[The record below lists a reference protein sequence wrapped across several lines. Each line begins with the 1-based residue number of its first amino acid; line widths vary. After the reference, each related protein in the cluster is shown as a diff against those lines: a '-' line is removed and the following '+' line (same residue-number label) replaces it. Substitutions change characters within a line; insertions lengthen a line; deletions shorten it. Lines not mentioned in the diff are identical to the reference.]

1 MVSDVTD
8 EGSRANSELVASW
21 KLSLHGLQPSS
32 VKFYLEEVS
41 ALLEGS
47 AGRLPRP
54 ARMTRPPVTSGRH
67 PPRPRGVACRIL
79 RTAGLS
85 DATLRSRW
93 VALRSVYRWL
103 VEEDELEVSPLA
115 KVMVAKGEA
124 PPISVLEDGQLRVL
138 LKACE
143 GKDFYARRDLAMIRL
158 FLAAGLRKSELAA
171 IAVEDLDLAARIV
184 VVRWHPK
191 GSKRHAGGALR
202 PGHLASAIDRY
213 KRIRARH
220 RLAAH
225 RILFLGRS
233 GQLSP
238 NGPGIIVDNRARRA
252 GIGHVHPHQLRHTFA
267 HRFLSAG
274 GNDGDLQKLG
284 GWANAEVM
292 RRSGASRAVDRALA
306 AYDTISPMGN
316 L

>member
-1 MVSDVTD
+1 MAHPVVSGITD
-8 EGSRANSELVASW
+8 EGSRANSELIASW
-21 KLSLHGLQPSS
+21 RLSLHGLQPSS
-32 VKFYLEEVS
+32 GKFYLEEVS
-41 ALLEGS
+41 RFEGWLAAHDRPDTAPGDLL
-47 AGRLPRP
+47 AV
-54 ARMTRPPVTSGRH
+54 TRRDIEAWLSD
-67 PPRPRGVACRIL
+67 L

-93 VALRSVYRWL
+93 VALRSLYRWL

-124 PPISVLEDGQLRVL
+124 PPISVLEDDQLRL
-138 LKACE
+138 LRKACE

-158 FLAAGLRKSELAA
+158 FLATGLRKSELAA

-184 VVRWHPK
+184 VGHPK
-191 GSKRHAGGALR
+191 GGKRTRVARFDPAT
-202 PGHLASAIDRY
+202 ASAIDRY

-225 RILFLGRS
+225 PILFLGRS

-292 RRSGASRAVDRALA
+292 RRYGASRAVDRALA

>member
-1 MVSDVTD
+1 M
-8 EGSRANSELVASW
+8 
-21 KLSLHGLQPSS
+21 
-32 VKFYLEEVS
+32 
-41 ALLEGS
+41 
-47 AGRLPRP
+47 
-54 ARMTRPPVTSGRH
+54 
-67 PPRPRGVACRIL
+67 
-79 RTAGLS
+79 
-85 DATLRSRW
+85 
-93 VALRSVYRWL
+93 ALRSLYRWL

-124 PPISVLEDGQLRVL
+124 PPISVLEDDQLRLL

-158 FLAAGLRKSELAA
+158 FLATGLRKSELAA

-184 VVRWHPK
+184 AVRHPK
-191 GSKRHAGGALR
+191 GGKRTRVARFDPAT
-202 PGHLASAIDRY
+202 ASAIDRY

-225 RILFLGRS
+225 PILFLGRS

-238 NGPGIIVDNRARRA
+238 NGPGIILDNRTRRA

-292 RRSGASRAVDRALA
+292 RRYGASRAVDRALA